1 MTKLKNKYS
10 GIIVYTKDYNDV
22 TIMGEMN
29 FIRVYEEKNSERT
42 YIANREAFEILENF
56 NPQLLQESV

>member
-29 FIRVYEEKNSERT
+29 FIRVYEEKNSART

>member
-42 YIANREAFEILENF
+42 YIANREVFEILENF